1 VLLANQCLFVWF
13 NEIALWVYA
22 TKYLQTACKLANKS
36 RGMLC
41 YQVTGVVILV
51 VAPLVMNAALYFYFA
66 REDDFLVYIAAGL
79 LILLAVFRFVTL
91 GNLSA
96 ALFRIKNVLK
106 DQFTEQPHFSRIV
119 VQIFAL
125 LLIALASIPLTYRL
139 IASWR
144 NATPD
149 VG

>member
-1 VLLANQCLFVWF
+1 
-13 NEIALWVYA
+13 
-22 TKYLQTACKLANKS
+22 
-36 RGMLC
+36 MLHF
-41 YQVTGVVILV
+41 TFTL
-51 VAPLVMNAALYFYFA
+51 
-66 REDDFLVYIAAGL
+66 RERTSSF
-79 LILLAVFRFVTL
+79 FRFVTL